1 MQSVSDLAN
10 LAFKKLSIK
19 RMILLFFLC
28 WTLFLVVETW
38 KIQHSSNPMLSW
50 STVIS
55 QPTPQKPPDKGANIK
70 GTKPTPPPV
79 IIQPTPPP
87 VIIQPT
93 PQKKPDKGADIKGT
107 KPTPPPVII
116 QPTPPPVIIQQT
128 PQNTPDKGADII
140 GVGAGSLAIV
150 GLAIAEAPVVV
161 TVGVGVAIWF
171 LVTTAVKTINGA

>member
-87 VIIQPT
+87 VIIQ
-93 PQKKPDKGADIKGT
+93 
-107 KPTPPPVII
+107 
-116 QPTPPPVIIQQT
+116 QT